1 MAKWEGKLAI
11 ILGGIVWWMGL
22 CAHAQEGRTN
32 EGSDRTQSTS
42 TSRPTKKHY
51 DAKDDITAIGNR
63 NIGGTGAGNWYSL
76 ASEIRMGREY
86 SQAVDS
92 QVKLLDDPVVTEYVN
107 RIGQNLVRNSDAR
120 VPFTIKVIDSE
131 EVNAFSIPG
140 GFLYVNAGLILAAD
154 DEAELAGAMA
164 HEIAHI
170 AARHATRQMTRS
182 NLVSMF
188 SIPLIFVGGGV
199 GVALQGMVGVGTPL
213 AFTKFSRAFEA
224 EADYLGLEYLYQT
237 GYDPE
242 ALISFFEKVQAMERD
257 KPGVLARAFA
267 SHPQTADRVKKSQA
281 EIARILPVRD
291 QYVVTTSDFEV
302 MKARLSEIEENR
314 HRSQDR
320 PMLRRRVAAP
330 TDSDNSADDTDRPVL
345 KRREQ
350 K

>member
-1 MAKWEGKLAI
+1 
-11 ILGGIVWWMGL
+11 
-22 CAHAQEGRTN
+22 
-32 EGSDRTQSTS
+32 
-42 TSRPTKKHY
+42 
-51 DAKDDITAIGNR
+51 
-63 NIGGTGAGNWYSL
+63 
-76 ASEIRMGREY
+76 
-86 SQAVDS
+86 
-92 QVKLLDDPVVTEYVN
+92 
-107 RIGQNLVRNSDAR
+107 VRNSDAR

-154 DEAELAGAMA
+154 NEAELAGAMA

-182 NLVSMF
+182 NLVSIL

-199 GVALQGMVGVGTPL
+199 GMALQGMVGVGTPL

-242 ALISFFEKVQAMERD
+242 ALISFFEKLQAMEHD
-257 KPGVLARAFA
+257 KPGALARAFA
-267 SHPQTADRVKKSQA
+267 SHPQTGDRVKKSQA

-320 PMLRRRVAAP
+320 PMLRRRVAASSN
-330 TDSDNSADDTDRPVL
+330 TDSDKSADDTDRPVL